1 MSYVDDFG
9 MTVSYGVGEGQELKN
24 RTDVSTG
31 AIHEIVTD
39 IDYDRFGLPSA
50 NAGTAFGRGIA
61 KIPAGSII
69 DDAVLYVTHAAATP
83 ATTLDV
89 GIAKKDGTVISAD
102 GLIPDATTST
112 GAKYDAS
119 ATLMDSSIGADD
131 GYIVMTSA
139 GNAAALKG
147 LKGKLVVKFI

>member
-39 IDYDRFGLPSA
+39 IDYDRFGLPTA

-69 DDAVLYVTHAAATP
+69 DDAVLYIHTAAATP
-83 ATTLDV
+83 ATTVNV
-89 GIAKKDGTVISAD
+89 GISKKDGSVISAD
-102 GLIPDATTST
+102 GLITGAELST
-112 GAKYDAS
+112 GAKY
-119 ATLMDSSIGADD
+119 SSEAALIDEAIGADD
-131 GYIVMTSA
+131 GYIVVTSA
-139 GNAAALKG
+139 GNAEALKG